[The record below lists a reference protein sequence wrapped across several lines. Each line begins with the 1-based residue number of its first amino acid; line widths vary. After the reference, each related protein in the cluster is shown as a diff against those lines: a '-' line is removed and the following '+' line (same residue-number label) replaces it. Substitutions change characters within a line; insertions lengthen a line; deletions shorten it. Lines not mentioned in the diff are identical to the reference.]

1 MQPPQLVLA
10 VSDRLVSVLVRRLFE
25 SGAEA
30 AELFHFGATRLSLTL
45 TRPASIAAL
54 PNSGSA
60 RLRIDLPGVA
70 PFARRGGFRVGALPL
85 RLHGVLLVR
94 IENQRCK
101 VAVQALRLG
110 IGDRH
115 ERGPTRRGASS
126 VRRCVRYWSQRG
138 LGVLAKIT
146 PLAERMLNASFSD
159 GWQLPHTKLLA
170 IAPDGPVLSSIAGY
184 LVASAVLADADPQP
198 AELPADAF
206 DAPATLMIDGSALQR
221 LVTPILAEQLAR
233 HTPLLVE
240 ASVSLP
246 IMPLAPAIAVLGT
259 ILPGADLFQQAV
271 QQLVPSLW
279 YRATIS
285 AEQPAL
291 SVRPAQG
298 VLIDLVVCIGPMEL
312 AVEFAHQRFPF
323 TIPQLVRTQV
333 QCELVLAEGALVVAF
348 KSAAAFAELSA
359 WLEPWLAE
367 CRRIPGLA
375 EVADLAWGALNRS
388 LIEKMAELLP
398 RFDLGPFPLP
408 FARSLS
414 LSFSALQATALADPS
429 GRPFLK
435 ITGTPVLA

>member
-1 MQPPQLVLA
+1 MQPPQLVIA
-10 VSDRLVSVLVRRLFE
+10 VSDRVVSVLVRRLFE

-30 AELFHFGATRLSLTL
+30 ASLFQFGATRVSVAL

-54 PNSGSA
+54 PSLGSA
-60 RLRIDLPGVA
+60 RLEIDLPGVV
-70 PFARRGGFRVGALPL
+70 PFARRGAVRVGALPL
-85 RLHGVLLVR
+85 RLRGVLLAR

-110 IGDRH
+110 IGDGH
-115 ERGPTRRGASS
+115 QRGPPRGGASS
-126 VRRCVRYWSQRG
+126 VRRCIRYWSQRG
-138 LGVLAKIT
+138 LGVLAQIT
-146 PLAERMLNASFSD
+146 PRVERMLNASFSD
-159 GWQLPHTKLLA
+159 GWQLPLPELLA
-170 IAPDGPVLSSIAGY
+170 NAADGPVLSSIAGY
-184 LVASAVLADADPQP
+184 LIASAALADADPQP
-198 AELPADAF
+198 AELPADAC
-206 DAPATLMIDGSALQR
+206 DAPATLMIDAAVLQR
-221 LVTPILAEQLAR
+221 FATPILAQQLAR

-246 IMPLAPAIAVLGT
+246 AMPLGPAIAVLGT
-259 ILPGADLFQQAV
+259 ILPGADLFQQAM

-279 YRATIS
+279 YRATVS

-291 SVRPAQG
+291 SVRPGQG
-298 VLIDLVVCIGPMEL
+298 IVIDLVVCIGPMEL

-323 TIPQLVRTQV
+323 SMPQLVRTQV
-333 QCELVLAEGALVVAF
+333 QFELALTQRTLVVAF

-375 EVADLAWGALNRS
+375 DLADLAWSALNRS
-388 LIEKMAELLP
+388 LIEKIAELLP
-398 RFDLGPFPLP
+398 RFEVGPFPLP
-408 FARSLS
+408 FAQSLS
-414 LSFSALQATALADPS
+414 LSFSDLQATALADQS